1 MTRIGGRRGAA
12 ARPANR
18 IKVSSICLR
27 PFGLPKKRTM
37 EDYRKDPVCALS
49 ARNYRLNVAIG
60 ATSTHFRRA
69 LSVLDTG
76 AGPNVIRASCVPDEV
91 LKTIDKDR
99 EVVNLTSASRDP
111 LKVLGIVHLH
121 VQIGDYTCR
130 QPFVVVEELSAEV
143 LLGTMFID
151 AHVEIIWVRRRCCI
165 LRDRST
171 IYLVRR
177 SATAFPPDEPKE
189 IQAPSK
195 SPDLKVRIARPATLA
210 PRSETHVTVTMTQSG
225 RYMLEPNDQL
235 YVRRSVALAHGV
247 HDAQA
252 NRPFIVRMA
261 NFSAREVVLKKNQV
275 IGAGA
280 PSPESVLPIDVNAL
294 FPENKGL
301 PTPKSEENSTKSISP
316 GLLSRIPPTPDRQET
331 PDTPLPPG
339 SLEDV
344 QWTHLDVEQ
353 RKKVLDMLAPHANMW
368 DGSLGEVTTS
378 AHRID
383 TPDDIRP
390 FRSQPYRAGTK
401 QRELIETEI
410 DRQLEM
416 GVISPSKSEW
426 ASPVLLV
433 PKSDGSWRFC
443 VDYRR
448 LNQMTLKDSYPLPR
462 MDECLDSLGDAAY
475 FTTLDANSGYWQMRV
490 HPPHRHKT
498 ALVCHRGVFEYNRM
512 PFGLC
517 TAPASFQRTVD
528 IVLSGFRWKSCLVY
542 LDDVIVFSKNFDE
555 HLAHVS
561 EVLTALRDAGFSLNL
576 RKCDFFKQ
584 QVDYLGHVIRPGKLS
599 VAQKTTEAVA
609 GFHPPKTQT
618 HVRSFLG
625 LCNVYRRFVPNFA
638 RVAAP
643 LNALLKKGKPVNLD
657 PLTEEVEKSIARLK
671 EALTSA
677 PILALPRSGFPYSM
691 DTDACEYQI
700 GVALLQHYPDGTRHP
715 LGYWSRSLNDA
726 EKNYSVTEKECLA
739 VVWGCQILRPYL
751 EGERFTVYTD
761 HQALKWLLGAS
772 NVSGRLARWRIRL
785 SEFDLALDYKKGKKN
800 TIADAISRLPTD
812 GETKVD
818 PDLDIPVLHVDTDD
832 SVEDIEGDILDDEDL
847 LDDFTATVNTV
858 EPPLLTALQAE
869 EVIREQS
876 TDEYCLSLRGKLDN
890 GEKIPFEVDN
900 DGTLVRVSPRDYSRQ
915 MVIPKSLRERLL
927 HLTHHSKSGG
937 HAGGLRMYT
946 TLRRYAYWPSMAI
959 DVYNVVRNCPSCARQ
974 RIKLRRHHSFLKLF
988 PASKPGEQVAIDL
1001 LGPLPRTRSG
1011 FEYVLVIT
1019 DRFSKMTKA
1028 HPLRGIGAYQVARAF
1043 CTEWVY
1049 HYGQPSMLLSDRGS
1063 QFTSTFFRDVCKIL
1077 GVKQAFTSAYHP
1089 QTNGQTERF
1098 NRTLV
1103 AALRCFCSEHGRDW
1117 DTFLQGVAYGY
1128 NCTVHT
1134 ATRCTPFELML
1145 THPPRPLALAK
1156 ADAVDHSELPVQN
1169 VKDRLLRRLDSL
1181 MHTAQSALTKAQNR
1195 YKRNFDARVNPSSQT
1210 YKVGDLVYV
1219 RREAVRVGESFHK
1232 LRSPTSD
1239 ARPILRVLPEARC
1252 AIVRLDDGTESTV
1265 SFDRLALA
1273 KAAVNTPSN
1282 GRNDE
1287 SVVVNEPPSN
1297 DAQSQPAPPPDD
1309 SGAQPSPSKHSLR
1322 RHVRFAKTNRNIEAQ
1337 SSPRPS
1343 TRSSP
1348 SRSALRKIAKSNDAS
1363 FDHLLKHEPV
1373 ARRTRSR
1380 RRLPVAT
1387 VGPPRDERAEIRDR
1401 ALDPSYKR
1409 VDVIGYHPEQNI
1421 YRVRWS
1427 NLPPRADTFEHAA
1440 HIPRHLVDDF
1450 RKECLLPPLPAQVWN

>member
-1 MTRIGGRRGAA
+1 MARAIDRRGNAG
-12 ARPANR
+12 RPANK
-18 IKVSSICLR
+18 ISVSSFHPR
-27 PFGLPKKRTM
+27 PFGLPKKRTV
-37 EDYRKDPVCALS
+37 EDYRRDPVCALS

-60 ATSTHFRRA
+60 ASSTRFYRA

-76 AGPNVIRASCVPDEV
+76 AGPNVVRASCVPEEAR
-91 LKTIDKDR
+91 KTIDKER

-121 VQIGDYTCR
+121 VKVGDYTCR
-130 QPFVVVEELSAEV
+130 QPFVVVEDLSAEV
-143 LLGTMFID
+143 LLGTTFID
-151 AHVEIIWVRRRCCI
+151 AHVEVIWVRRRCCI

-171 IYLVRR
+171 IYLARR
-177 SATAFPPDEPKE
+177 SSTAFPPDEPKE
-189 IQAPSK
+189 VTPPPRA
-195 SPDLKVRIARPATLA
+195 PDLKVRIARPAILA

-235 YVRRSVALAHGV
+235 FARKSVALAHGV
-247 HDAQA
+247 QDAQA

-261 NFSAREVVLKKNQV
+261 NFSERKVVLPKNQV
-275 IGAGA
+275 VGTGAQ
-280 PSPESVLPIDVNAL
+280 SPEWVLPIDVNTL
-294 FPENKGL
+294 VPDDKGL
-301 PTPKSEENSTKSISP
+301 PASKPEEANRKTIPP
-316 GLLSRIPPTPDRQET
+316 GLLSRIPPTPDGEVKTTT
-331 PDTPLPPG
+331 PVPPG
-339 SLEDV
+339 SLADV
-344 QWTHLDVEQ
+344 QWAHLDDKQ
-353 RKKVLDMLAPHANMW
+353 RKAVLNMLAPYAKMW
-368 DGSLGEVTTS
+368 DGSLGEVSTS

-383 TPDDIRP
+383 TPDDVRP
-390 FRSQPYRAGTK
+390 FRSQPYRAGPK

-410 DRQLEM
+410 NRQLEM
-416 GVISPSKSEW
+416 GVITPSKSEW

-448 LNQMTLKDSYPLPR
+448 LNQMTLKDSYPLSR

-475 FTTLDANSGYWQMRV
+475 FTTLDANSGYWQMKV

-555 HLAHVS
+555 HLSHVS
-561 EVLTALRDAGFSLNL
+561 EVLTALRNAGFSLNL
-576 RKCDFFKQ
+576 KKCEFFKQ

-599 VAQKTTEAVA
+599 VALKTTEAVA

-618 HVRSFLG
+618 HVKSFLG

-643 LNALLKKGKPVNLD
+643 LNALLKKGKPYTLD
-657 PLTEEVEKSIARLK
+657 PLTEEVGKSIARLK

-677 PILALPRSGFPYSM
+677 PILALPRAGLPYSM
-691 DTDACEYQI
+691 DTDACDYQV
-700 GVALLQHYPDGTRHP
+700 GVSLLQHYPDGTRHP
-715 LGYWSRSLNDA
+715 IGYWSRSLCDA

-751 EGERFTVYTD
+751 EGEHFTVYTD
-761 HQALKWLLGAS
+761 HQALKWLLGATD
-772 NVSGRLARWRIRL
+772 VSGRLARWRIRL

-800 TIADAISRLPTD
+800 TIADAISRLPTN
-812 GETKVD
+812 GETNVD
-818 PDLDIPVLHVDTDD
+818 PDLDIPVLQVNTDS
-832 SVEDIEGDILDDEDL
+832 SVEGAEEDILDDEDR
-847 LDDFTATVNTV
+847 LDDLTASVHTV
-858 EPPLLTALQAE
+858 EPPLLTAIQAE

-876 TDEYCLSLRGKLDN
+876 TDEYCLSLRDKLDN
-890 GEKIPFEVDN
+890 GHQIPFEVDE
-900 DGTLVRVSPRDYSRQ
+900 DGTLVRVSPRDFSRQ
-915 MVIPKSLRERLL
+915 MVIPKALRERLL
-927 HLTHHSKSGG
+927 HLTHHSKSGA
-937 HAGGLRMYT
+937 HAGGLRMYS
-946 TLRRYAYWPSMAI
+946 TLRRYAYWPCMAV

-974 RIKLRRHHSFLKLF
+974 RIKLRRHHGFLKLF
-988 PASKPGEQVAIDL
+988 PATKPGEQVAIDL

-1011 FEYVLVIT
+1011 FEYILVIT
-1019 DRFSKMTKA
+1019 DRFSKMTKV

-1043 CTEWVY
+1043 CSEWVY

-1063 QFTSTFFRDVCKIL
+1063 QFTSTFFRNVCNIL

-1156 ADAVDHSELPVQN
+1156 ADKVDHSELPVQN
-1169 VKDRLLRRLDSL
+1169 VKDRMLRRLESL
-1181 MHTAQSALTKAQNR
+1181 MDTAQSALNKAQSR
-1195 YKRNFDARVNPSSQT
+1195 YKRNFDARVTPSSQT

-1239 ARPILRVLPEARC
+1239 ARPILRVLREARC
-1252 AIVRLDDGTESTV
+1252 AIVRLEDGTESTV

-1273 KAAVNTPSN
+1273 KAAVNHE
-1282 GRNDE
+1282 GRSSINDPGVE
-1287 SVVVNEPPSN
+1287 RERPQSTSPPASSAPVSVP
-1297 DAQSQPAPPPDD
+1297 QT
-1309 SGAQPSPSKHSLR
+1309 K
-1322 RHVRFAKTNRNIEAQ
+1322 VRFADPSRDEESKN
-1337 SSPRPS
+1337 SSRPPF
-1343 TRSSP
+1343 RSSTP
-1348 SRSALRKIAKSNDAS
+1348 RSALRSSPKLGDST
-1363 FDHLLKHEPV
+1363 FDHMVDREPV
-1373 ARRTRSR
+1373 AHRTRSR
-1380 RRLPVAT
+1380 RRVPVAT
-1387 VGPPRDERAEIRDR
+1387 VGPPRDARAEIRD
-1401 ALDPSYKR
+1401 AANDPFYRR
-1409 VDVIGYHPEQNI
+1409 VDVIGYHPEKNI

-1427 NLPPRADTFEHAA
+1427 NLPPRADTYEHAA
-1440 HIPRHLVDDF
+1440 HIPRHFVDDF
-1450 RKECLLPPLPAQVWN
+1450 RQECLLPPLPAQVWN